1 MTDKEAIAKEL
12 EWTEKI
18 TDAVTEQTWGT
29 AIRKMAN
36 VAITITI
43 IAVTAIGYAAIAIS
57 PLAGCVTACV
67 MFVSLAVATEILA
80 RITNHKNAVLEAAET
95 MKNSLRPP
103 S

>member
-1 MTDKEAIAKEL
+1 MTDKEVIAKEL

-18 TDAVTEQTWGT
+18 TDAVTEQTWGA

-36 VAITITI
+36 VAITIAI
-43 IAVTAIGYAAIAIS
+43 IAVLAIGYAAIVIS

-67 MFVSLAVATEILA
+67 IFVSLAIATEILA
-80 RITNHKNAVLEAAET
+80 RTTNKNAVLEAAEI